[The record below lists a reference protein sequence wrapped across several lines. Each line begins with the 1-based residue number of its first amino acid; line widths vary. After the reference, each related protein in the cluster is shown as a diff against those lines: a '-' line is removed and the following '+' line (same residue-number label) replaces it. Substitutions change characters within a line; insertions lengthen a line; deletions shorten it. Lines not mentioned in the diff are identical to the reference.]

1 MAVNR
6 LMGFHVVK
14 STRPVHFIN
23 AKFIPP
29 REFRARR
36 DASHKQ
42 KPEGYPDEDFN
53 LSATQKYFFR
63 DDGVWKHVASL

>member
-14 STRPVHFIN
+14 STRPVQFLN
-23 AKFIPP
+23 TKFIPP

-36 DASHKQ
+36 DANAKQ
-42 KPEGYPDEDFN
+42 KAQGYPDEDFN
-53 LSATQKYFFR
+53 LNATQKYFFR
-63 DDGVWKHVASL
+63 NDRVGQS